1 MNGPRSERGGLYTDQ
16 RLRELSAGGWLQRF
30 LERFPGVMRL
40 RAGVENAFLRGAI
53 DMHVHA
59 EPCSLAPRNQD
70 YTQVAIDAAHA
81 GMRAVVRKDHFYSTV
96 GEAYAI
102 QRHVDSLVVTGALTH
117 RIEVYGGVPIA
128 QSLDA
133 AQIERALRFPQMKMI
148 WLNPV
153 GGEALVDDGKVRPE
167 AERILH
173 LARDHNLGLNLGQPS
188 HSRAKNPGLDD
199 YEGLAPLAD
208 RVREI
213 GAKAVLDHPLS
224 SFEVKQVESLTGD
237 GVYAGL
243 FCYPSLPSVIKAP
256 VADPE
261 RTLELVQHIGAAQCV
276 IASDMGTLLE
286 PTQLEA
292 MRIMVR
298 LLLAFELRREEIEVM
313 LKDNPARLL
322 GLEPASPQRAS
333 AEIAA
338 SPVERA
344 VPEIQEERPG
354 NHGAKIPA
362 AY

>member
-1 MNGPRSERGGLYTDQ
+1 MKEPITTRPALYTDE
-16 RLRELSAGGWLQRF
+16 RLRELSAGGQLQRF
-30 LERFPGVMRL
+30 LERFPGVTHL
-40 RAGVENAFLRGAI
+40 RAGVEDAYLRGAI

-59 EPCSLAPRNQD
+59 DPCSLAPRNQD
-70 YTQVAIDAAHA
+70 YTQVAIDAAKA

-102 QRHVDSLVVTGALTH
+102 QRHLDHLVETGALTH

-133 AQIERALRFPQMKMI
+133 VQIERAVRFPQMKMI

-153 GGEALVDDGKVRPE
+153 GGEALVRDGKVRPE
-167 AERILH
+167 VERILH

-199 YEGLAPLAD
+199 YEGLAPLVD

-224 SFEVKQVESLTGD
+224 SFDAKQIESLTGG

-256 VADPE
+256 VVDPA
-261 RTLELVQHIGAAQCV
+261 RTLELVQRIGARQCIV
-276 IASDMGTLLE
+276 ASDMGTLLE

-292 MRIMVR
+292 MRLMVR
-298 LLLAFELRREEIEVM
+298 LLLAFELRGEEIDVM

-322 GLEPASPQRAS
+322 GLEPASPQ
-333 AEIAA
+333 
-338 SPVERA
+338 
-344 VPEIQEERPG
+344 
-354 NHGAKIPA
+354 
-362 AY
+362 